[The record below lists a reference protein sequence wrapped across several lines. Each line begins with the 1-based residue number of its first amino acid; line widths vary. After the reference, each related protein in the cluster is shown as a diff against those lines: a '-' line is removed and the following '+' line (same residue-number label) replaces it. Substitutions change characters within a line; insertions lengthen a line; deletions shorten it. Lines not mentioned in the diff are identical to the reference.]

1 MLNLFKMHKICVS
14 IQKGV
19 EYEKLKRFGEIVNK
33 NWAHGSEFVHYTP
46 WEKYGTVYVYYHRMG
61 LKFSRIMEVEESV
74 TLDEFL
80 FDHDSVITEEE
91 MLSILE

>member
-1 MLNLFKMHKICVS
+1 MLDLFKMHKICVS
-14 IQKGV
+14 IQNGV
-19 EYEKLKRFGEIVNK
+19 EYEKLERFNEIVNM
-33 NWAHGSEFVHYTP
+33 NWADGSEFVHYTP
-46 WEKYGTVYVYYHRMG
+46 WDRYGTVYVYYHCGG
-61 LKFSRIMEVEESV
+61 LKFSRMEKENYV